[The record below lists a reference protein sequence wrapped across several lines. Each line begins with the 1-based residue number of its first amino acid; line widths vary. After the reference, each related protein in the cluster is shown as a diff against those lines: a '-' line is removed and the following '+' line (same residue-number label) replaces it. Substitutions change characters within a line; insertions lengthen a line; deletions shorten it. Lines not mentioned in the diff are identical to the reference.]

1 MSSEKSHRSRRSSLT
16 NASIIAF
23 SDSEWE
29 DEYDPAQREPSEAGT
44 TASRPRKPRVASP
57 NGVRKRKVIAG
68 NTSPRKTRP
77 ATRQREEAARRPH
90 TRLEPFLPSI
100 AIEQPAAASPPANM
114 IPRPPKS
121 SAPARKV
128 EPANFFWYIY
138 DIVIIA
144 GRLLQIP
151 LSLFL
156 VMYIL
161 AHLLVWMGSA
171 LLPVVQTVCI
181 IPGSSILM
189 PSLCTSVMVTPQ
201 VADFPAL
208 VDVQSKTFEKMLE
221 ESIGGSTLSL
231 EIKKSEIATKD
242 LITLVKVSELK
253 TRDLVAQT
261 LSDFVNDAKATSE
274 GLQKLSSH
282 VKYTVDGI
290 VGVNN
295 HALASI
301 DAARNDPSAISAPW
315 YAPWRA
321 PSVDSISMDY
331 LSDGTE
337 RLILE
342 GTLQMKNLADL
353 EGRLD
358 LIAELVSRED
368 LTISSERDDVLSS
381 LWTFLGGNKATLRRF
396 SSGLSVLRAVTEYR
410 KAALVHVVTAMH
422 TLQEMKADIEV
433 IRERVGAPGLVGS
446 SIPPEVHMQSIQAG
460 LLRLKES
467 SLQAKEREKTALNN
481 LVSA

>member
-1 MSSEKSHRSRRSSLT
+1 M
-16 NASIIAF
+16 
-23 SDSEWE
+23 
-29 DEYDPAQREPSEAGT
+29 
-44 TASRPRKPRVASP
+44 
-57 NGVRKRKVIAG
+57 
-68 NTSPRKTRP
+68 
-77 ATRQREEAARRPH
+77 
-90 TRLEPFLPSI
+90 
-100 AIEQPAAASPPANM
+100 
-114 IPRPPKS
+114 
-121 SAPARKV
+121 
-128 EPANFFWYIY
+128 
-138 DIVIIA
+138 
-144 GRLLQIP
+144 
-151 LSLFL
+151 
-156 VMYIL
+156 
-161 AHLLVWMGSA
+161 
-171 LLPVVQTVCI
+171 
-181 IPGSSILM
+181 
-189 PSLCTSVMVTPQ
+189 
-201 VADFPAL
+201 
-208 VDVQSKTFEKMLE
+208 
-221 ESIGGSTLSL
+221 
-231 EIKKSEIATKD
+231 
-242 LITLVKVSELK
+242 
-253 TRDLVAQT
+253 
-261 LSDFVNDAKATSE
+261 
-274 GLQKLSSH
+274 
-282 VKYTVDGI
+282 
-290 VGVNN
+290 NN

-321 PSVDSISMDY
+321 PSVDSIVLKKFTESMDY

>member
-1 MSSEKSHRSRRSSLT
+1 MSSEPSHRSRRSSLT
-16 NASIIAF
+16 NASII
-23 SDSEWE
+23 SLNDSEWE

-44 TASRPRKPRVASP
+44 TASRPRKPLMASP
-57 NGVRKRKVIAG
+57 NGARKRKLIIG
-68 NTSPRKTRP
+68 NTSPRRIRP
-77 ATRQREEAARRPH
+77 TSRQREEAARRATP
-90 TRLEPFLPSI
+90 RLEPFLPNLAS
-100 AIEQPAAASPPANM
+100 QPPPAAPAPVNTSSPPPNVV
-114 IPRPPKS
+114 
-121 SAPARKV
+121 PARKV

-138 DIVIIA
+138 DIFVIA

-156 VMYIL
+156 VLYIL
-161 AHLLVWMGSA
+161 AHLLAWIGNT
-171 LLPVVQTVCI
+171 LLPVVQSVCI

-208 VDVQSKTFEKMLE
+208 VDIQSKTFEKMLE

-253 TRDLVAQT
+253 TRDLVAET
-261 LSDFVNDAKATSE
+261 LLDFVNDAKATSE

-315 YAPWRA
+315 YAPWRP
-321 PSVDSISMDY
+321 PSVDSI
-331 LSDGTE
+331 
-337 RLILE
+337 

-358 LIAELVSRED
+358 IVAELVSRED
-368 LTISSERDDVLSS
+368 FTISSERDE
-381 LWTFLGGNKATLRRF
+381 ATLRRF
-396 SSGLSVLRAVTEYR
+396 NNGLAVLRAVTEYR

-433 IRERVGAPGLVGS
+433 IRERVAAPGLVGS
-446 SIPPEVHMQSIQAG
+446 SIPPEVHMQSIQS
-460 LLRLKES
+460 ES